1 MTNNRRRQINELAE
15 TIRRESNLNTPL
27 NLEQLRNFIE
37 ELGGQLEFDE
47 LNDDIDGIIRKNVN
61 NFQILLSNANNV
73 TEERKKFTLCHELG
87 HLFLH
92 MNYLD
97 EEAWNN
103 SDDYEDTAYA
113 RNGYS
118 EEEYDAHEFA
128 AALLMPKEEYK
139 EVVKNNTEN
148 GICNISHVS
157 NYFEVSLE
165 AATNR
170 GKWLGILKW

>member
-1 MTNNRRRQINELAE
+1 
-15 TIRRESNLNTPL
+15 
-27 NLEQLRNFIE
+27 
-37 ELGGQLEFDE
+37 
-47 LNDDIDGIIRKNVN
+47 
-61 NFQILLSNANNV
+61 
-73 TEERKKFTLCHELG
+73 
-87 HLFLH
+87 

-128 AALLMPKEEYK
+128 AALLMLKEEYK

-148 GICNISHVS
+148 GICNISQVS
-157 NYFEVSLE
+157 NYFGVSLE